1 MAKRFAQPVFF
12 YRFTLASW
20 IGLKNNRTYEKHLN
34 RVFPVGKNQARY
46 QMAFGKKYKSRKLE
60 IDAAAIDRDSPEVK
74 KRLDRI
80 ERNYAKL
87 DEVLRDLETRI
98 KLDDRLT
105 SDRDNDDSVERLPN
119 KPR

>member
-1 MAKRFAQPVFF
+1 
-12 YRFTLASW
+12 
-20 IGLKNNRTYEKHLN
+20 
-34 RVFPVGKNQARY
+34 
-46 QMAFGKKYKSRKLE
+46 MAFGKKYKSRKLE
-60 IDAAAIDRDSPEVK
+60 IEVAAIDRDSPEVK

-87 DEVLRDLETRI
+87 DEVLRELESRI

-105 SDRDNDDSVERLPN
+105 SDKENDDSIDRLPN

>member
-1 MAKRFAQPVFF
+1 MGVSGRQIQV
-12 YRFTLASW
+12 RC
-20 IGLKNNRTYEKHLN
+20 
-34 RVFPVGKNQARY
+34 
-46 QMAFGKKYKSRKLE
+46 QMAFGKKYKSRKIE
-60 IDAAAIDRDSPEVK
+60 IEAAAVDRDSPEVK

-87 DEVLRDLETRI
+87 DQILRDLETRI

-105 SDRDNDDSVERLPN
+105 SDKEDDDSVDRLPN

>member
-1 MAKRFAQPVFF
+1 MDVSGRQTQV
-12 YRFTLASW
+12 
-20 IGLKNNRTYEKHLN
+20 
-34 RVFPVGKNQARY
+34 RY
-46 QMAFGKKYKSRKLE
+46 QMAFGKKYKSRKIE
-60 IDAAAIDRDSPEVK
+60 IEAAAVDRDSPEVK

-87 DEVLRDLETRI
+87 DQILRDLETRI

-105 SDRDNDDSVERLPN
+105 SENENDDSVGRLPN